1 MAVQGFVTSGAVTS
15 WGSGSDFV
23 AKLLTGQGFKSFIL
37 RGTGLVNDA
46 TRFASTAYFTSKV
59 KATRGARGTMTAYLA
74 TPLDGLN
81 GLVTY
86 ATNTSAAATLVNAW
100 SMTLTRPVAN
110 ITPFGNTWETYSVGY
125 VNGTGS
131 YSGWPDDTNPL
142 SAAVLSAEPASATF
156 QLISGGGGKQL
167 AASIITNSLDADVT
181 VNQQPTHSYGF
192 ETTGAITTVGT
203 STAALWTADA
213 DGSLLSQLPVK
224 TLTLTAYSGITY
236 VGSAF
241 WTAIRIDCRVG
252 SPIMVSVDF
261 VFTGAVTGLGT

>member
-1 MAVQGFVTSGAVTS
+1 MANIGYVTTGAVTS

-23 AKLLTGQGFKSFIL
+23 AKLLSGQGFKSFQL
-37 RGTGLVNDA
+37 TGTGIVNDA
-46 TRFASTAYFTSKV
+46 TRYASTPYFTSKV
-59 KATRGARGTMTAYLA
+59 KGTRGARVTMQAFLA

-86 ATNTSAAATLVNAW
+86 TSGFAPATLVNSW
-100 SMTLTRPVAN
+100 SMSLTRPVTN
-110 ITPFGNTWETYSVGY
+110 ITPFGNVWETYSVGF
-125 VNGTGS
+125 VNGTGNF
-131 YSGWPDDTNPL
+131 SGWPDDTTAL

-167 AASIITNSLDADVT
+167 AASIITNSLNSDFTA
-181 VNQQPTHSYGF
+181 NQQATMSYGF

-224 TLTLTAYSGITY
+224 TLTLTSLTGQTY

-241 WTAIRIDCRVG
+241 WTRIGIDCKVG
-252 SPIMVSVDF
+252 SPIMVSVDA